1 MKRLLLITLM
11 LPVAAF
17 ATGLLLISLL
27 FPIVAL
33 AADTDFALV
42 IKDHQFQ
49 PAEITVPSGKKF
61 KLRIENQDATPEEF
75 ESYELNREKVI
86 AGHGTATLYIGPL
99 DAGRYPFFGEFH
111 KSTAQG
117 VIVAQ

>member
-1 MKRLLLITLM
+1 MKRLVLITM
-11 LPVAAF
+11 LLPIAAF
-17 ATGLLLISLL
+17 ASGLLLVSLL
-27 FPIVAL
+27 LPSVAL
-33 AADTDFALV
+33 AAADDFTLV

-49 PAEITVPSGKKF
+49 PTEITVPAGKKI

-86 AGHGTATLYIGPL
+86 AGHGNATIYIGPL
-99 DAGRYPFFGEFH
+99 KAGRYPFFGEFN

-117 VIVAQ
+117 VLVAQ